1 MGTELSEVKLPSK
14 DTRSWLDKE
23 TRQTF
28 VPVHAKAG
36 KLLDEMRKNL
46 DSLSEASKMLLDN
59 SAKEIEKRNMR
70 THGRARAMNKL
81 ARLFVDRVRTVKIP
95 EQVSYKTLE
104 DFVQGTQ
111 KAFAVTD
118 TDVANWFPRISPFFI
133 LDRRKFSAVF
143 DRAKDT
149 LRALEYFLSKEYV
162 KTKMLEE
169 TFQLIDEILANEQQ
183 LATLQNQKTRI
194 EAEKASVEGEIAQ
207 IQQKIS
213 DLRSKGSM
221 GKLDQTSTEIETLSV
236 EVRHG
241 LQHLQKPFVKLQSLA
256 THGGGSG
263 LTPEELNKLDQYI
276 QSPFEAFATE
286 TTGTPLLKEILRKL
300 ARSVSE
306 GKLKLKPEKIRKAEQ
321 IIDSI
326 TNKDSLVTLHRKGQE
341 AMMRKAQLST
351 STEIEATR
359 QDLSRLQGQLEHLGR
374 KKGIVES
381 EREALQRKRDET
393 IKSIST
399 DKNEIEKNIMGFLG
413 KKVHIE

>member
-1 MGTELSEVKLPSK
+1 LSEVKLPPK

-28 VPVHAKAG
+28 VPVHAKTR
-36 KLLDEMRKNL
+36 KLLDDMRKNL

-59 SAKEIEKRNMR
+59 SAKEIEKRNMK

-81 ARLFVDRVRTVKIP
+81 ARLFVDRMRTIKVP

-104 DFVQGTQ
+104 DFVQDTQ
-111 KAFAVTD
+111 KAFGVID
-118 TDVANWFPRISPFFI
+118 VDVANWFPRISPFFI

-143 DRAKDT
+143 EKAKDSI
-149 LRALEYFLSKEYV
+149 RVLEYFLSKEYV

-169 TFQLIDEILANEQQ
+169 TFRLIDEVLADEQQ
-183 LATLQNQKTRI
+183 LATLQNQKARI

-221 GKLDQTSTEIETLSV
+221 GRLDQTSTEIETLSV

-276 QSPFEAFATE
+276 QNPFEAFATE
-286 TTGTPLLKEILRKL
+286 MSGTPLLKEILRKL
-300 ARSVSE
+300 ARSISE

-321 IIDSI
+321 IVDSI
-326 TNKDSLVTLHRKGQE
+326 TNRDSLAMLHQKGQE

-359 QDLSRLQGQLEHLGR
+359 QDLLKLQGQLEHLGR

-381 EREALQRKRDET
+381 EREALQRKHDET
-393 IKSIST
+393 IRKIRA

-413 KKVHIE
+413 KKVHIG

>member
-1 MGTELSEVKLPSK
+1 MGTQLSEVKLPSK

-28 VPVHAKAG
+28 VPVHTKAR

-169 TFQLIDEILANEQQ
+169 TFQLIDEILASEHQ

-236 EVRHG
+236 EVRHS

-286 TTGTPLLKEILRKL
+286 RSGTPLLKEILRKL

-321 IIDSI
+321 IIDGI

-341 AMMRKAQLST
+341 AMMRKDQLST

>member
-1 MGTELSEVKLPSK
+1 MSEVKLAAK

-28 VPVHAKAG
+28 VPVHAKAR

-46 DSLSEASKMLLDN
+46 ESLLEASKMLLDN
-59 SAKEIEKRNMR
+59 SAKEIEKRNMK

-81 ARLFVDRVRTVKIP
+81 ARLFVDRMRAIKIP
-95 EQVSYKTLE
+95 EQISYRTLE

-111 KAFAVTD
+111 KAFSVTD
-118 TDVANWFPRISPFFI
+118 VDVANWFPRISPFFI

-143 DRAKDT
+143 EKAKDS

-169 TFQLIDEILANEQQ
+169 IFQLIDEVLADEQQ
-183 LATLQNQKTRI
+183 LTTLQNQKARI
-194 EAEKASVEGEIAQ
+194 ETEEAAVEGEIAQ
-207 IQQKIS
+207 IQQKMS

-221 GKLDQTSTEIETLSV
+221 GKLDQTSTEIETLSI
-236 EVRHG
+236 EVRQS

-256 THGGGSG
+256 THEGGTG
-263 LTPEELNKLDQYI
+263 LTPEELNKLGQYI
-276 QSPFEAFATE
+276 QNPFEAFATE
-286 TTGTPLLKEILRKL
+286 TSGTPLLKEMLRKL

-321 IIDSI
+321 MIDSI
-326 TNKDSLVTLHRKGQE
+326 TNTDALATLHHRSQE
-341 AMMRKAQLST
+341 VITRKAQLST
-351 STEIEATR
+351 STEIETTR
-359 QDLSRLQGQLEHLGR
+359 QDLSKLQGQLDHMGR
-374 KKGIVES
+374 KKGLVQS
-381 EREALQRKRDET
+381 ERETLQKRHGET

-399 DKNEIEKNIMGFLG
+399 DKSKIEQNIAGLLG
-413 KKVHIE
+413 KKIHIE

>member
-1 MGTELSEVKLPSK
+1 
-14 DTRSWLDKE
+14 
-23 TRQTF
+23 
-28 VPVHAKAG
+28 VHAKTR
-36 KLLDEMRKNL
+36 KLLDDMRKNL

-59 SAKEIEKRNMR
+59 SAKEIEKRNMK

-81 ARLFVDRVRTVKIP
+81 ARLFVDRMRTIKVP

-104 DFVQGTQ
+104 DFVQDTQ
-111 KAFAVTD
+111 KAFGVID
-118 TDVANWFPRISPFFI
+118 VDVANWFPRISPFFI

-143 DRAKDT
+143 EKAKDSI
-149 LRALEYFLSKEYV
+149 RVLEYFLSKEYV

-169 TFQLIDEILANEQQ
+169 TFRLIDEVLADEQQ
-183 LATLQNQKTRI
+183 LATLQNQKARI

-221 GKLDQTSTEIETLSV
+221 GRLDQTSTEIETLSV

-276 QSPFEAFATE
+276 QNPFEAFATE
-286 TTGTPLLKEILRKL
+286 MSGTPLLKEILRKL
-300 ARSVSE
+300 ARSISE

-321 IIDSI
+321 IVDSI
-326 TNKDSLVTLHRKGQE
+326 TNRDSLAMLHQKGQE

-359 QDLSRLQGQLEHLGR
+359 QDLLKLQGQLEHLGR

-381 EREALQRKRDET
+381 EREALQRKHDET
-393 IKSIST
+393 IRKIRA

-413 KKVHIE
+413 KKVHIG

>member
-1 MGTELSEVKLPSK
+1 MSEVKLPPK

-28 VPVHAKAG
+28 VPVHAKTR
-36 KLLDEMRKNL
+36 KLLADMRKNL

-59 SAKEIEKRNMR
+59 SAKEIEKRNMK

-81 ARLFVDRVRTVKIP
+81 ARLFVDRMRTIKVP

-104 DFVQGTQ
+104 DFVQDTQ
-111 KAFAVTD
+111 KAFGVID
-118 TDVANWFPRISPFFI
+118 VDVANWFPRISPFFI

-143 DRAKDT
+143 EKAKDSI
-149 LRALEYFLSKEYV
+149 RVLEYFLSKEYV

-169 TFQLIDEILANEQQ
+169 TFRLIDEVLADEQQ
-183 LATLQNQKTRI
+183 LATLQNQKARI

-221 GKLDQTSTEIETLSV
+221 GRLDQTSTEIETLSV

-276 QSPFEAFATE
+276 QNPFEAFATE
-286 TTGTPLLKEILRKL
+286 MSGTPLLKEILRKL
-300 ARSVSE
+300 ARSISE

-321 IIDSI
+321 IVDSI
-326 TNKDSLVTLHRKGQE
+326 TNRDSLAMLHQKGQE

-359 QDLSRLQGQLEHLGR
+359 QDLLKLQGQLEHLGR

-381 EREALQRKRDET
+381 EREALQRKHDET
-393 IKSIST
+393 
-399 DKNEIEKNIMGFLG
+399 
-413 KKVHIE
+413 

>member
-1 MGTELSEVKLPSK
+1 MSEVKLPPK

-28 VPVHAKAG
+28 VPVHTKTR
-36 KLLDEMRKNL
+36 KLLDDMRKNL

-59 SAKEIEKRNMR
+59 SAKEIEKRNMK

-81 ARLFVDRVRTVKIP
+81 ARLFVDRMRTIKVP
-95 EQVSYKTLE
+95 EQVSYTTLE
-104 DFVQGTQ
+104 DFVQDTQ
-111 KAFAVTD
+111 KAFGVID
-118 TDVANWFPRISPFFI
+118 VDVANWFPRISPFFI

-143 DRAKDT
+143 EKAKDSI
-149 LRALEYFLSKEYV
+149 RVLEYFLSKEYV

-169 TFQLIDEILANEQQ
+169 TFRLIDEVLADEQQ
-183 LATLQNQKTRI
+183 LATLQNQKARI

-221 GKLDQTSTEIETLSV
+221 GRLDQTSTEIETLSV

-276 QSPFEAFATE
+276 QNPFEAFATE
-286 TTGTPLLKEILRKL
+286 MSGTPLLKEILRKL
-300 ARSVSE
+300 ARSISE

-321 IIDSI
+321 IVDSI
-326 TNKDSLVTLHRKGQE
+326 TNRDSLAMLHQKGQE

-359 QDLSRLQGQLEHLGR
+359 QDLLKLQGQLEHLGR

-381 EREALQRKRDET
+381 EREALQRKHDET
-393 IKSIST
+393 IRRIRA

-413 KKVHIE
+413 KKVHIG

>member
-1 MGTELSEVKLPSK
+1 MSEVKLPSK

-28 VPVHAKAG
+28 VPVHAKAR

-169 TFQLIDEILANEQQ
+169 TFQLIDEILANEHQ

-236 EVRHG
+236 EVRHS

-286 TTGTPLLKEILRKL
+286 TSGTPLLKEILRKL